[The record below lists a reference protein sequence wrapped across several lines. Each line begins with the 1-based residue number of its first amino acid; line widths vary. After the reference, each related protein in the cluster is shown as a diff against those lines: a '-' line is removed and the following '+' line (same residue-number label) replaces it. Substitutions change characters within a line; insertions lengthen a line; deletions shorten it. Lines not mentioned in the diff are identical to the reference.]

1 MFSIIPLLVQDNN
14 FSAYYIFCTLFIKPK
29 FNLSMIFRRIYRII
43 VSKLKQSQFFNRY
56 EYFLRYVSKIRRN
69 KYICLNQNRKTTSKK
84 FLLFLSVT
92 QIDDIIRN
100 LESFFISFANALSDV
115 TFVFYPSFWKGYYSV
130 YSHSTY
136 IIKIWDVEC
145 NLLIR

>member
-29 FNLSMIFRRIYRII
+29 FNLSMIFRRIWRFYRII

-100 LESFFISFANALSDV
+100 LESFFYFICKCTFWCYFCILSV
-115 TFVFYPSFWKGYYSV
+115 FLKGILFSIFTFNVYY
-130 YSHSTY
+130 
-136 IIKIWDVEC
+136 K
-145 NLLIR
+145 NMGRRM